1 MQRTITQLRDAQ
13 LWPKRASLLRRSKT
27 IVVRNFTSVAAKLIF
42 ETLDFVYVDARHDYC
57 GALEDISLYWPKVR

>member
-1 MQRTITQLRDAQ
+1 V
-13 LWPKRASLLRRSKT
+13 SLLRRSKT

-57 GALEDISLYWPKVR
+57 GAWEDISLYWPKVR